1 MYIEIRPGFRKI
13 MAVVD
18 SANPFLVVI
27 SIIGMFLD
35 YTSYSYY
42 VYLPNQVI
50 SLLFVLD
57 FLIRFVSHNPIKY
70 FNKGYGWVDFIAS
83 LPGFMF
89 FLGNTPLLNVFK
101 FLRIGKFFK
110 IIRILRFLR
119 IFNFLKRMKND
130 SPWVQDRIMQVGVV
144 IVLIFVTG
152 IVFVDRSIE
161 TYLMNNRVEELTRG
175 YRVSSGNLGN
185 LLQQYDGIEF
195 YTLGDKFFR
204 SDRSIVEPIELE
216 LYNLVEVELDIKT
229 AVFYNQDLLLSFQ
242 NSVMI
247 MMLSTLLII
256 LVVMILYMGYNF
268 AKDVQII
275 QLVIDSLE
283 ASDNLLLKQE
293 SQIYEDDNGELI
305 INQHDS
311 ELINLLKV
319 ATNSL
324 PDTAIDENFLLGDES
339 VELSDL
345 LHKIDEL
352 DSHLDDHNIE
362 IVKETIKRVL
372 PGVLTY
378 IDKHYK

>member
-1 MYIEIRPGFRKI
+1 MYIEVRPGFKKI
-13 MAVVD
+13 MAIVD
-18 SANPFLVVI
+18 AANPFLVI
-27 SIIGMFLD
+27 LSIIGMFMD
-35 YTSYSYY
+35 YTSLSYY
-42 VYLPNQVI
+42 VYLPNQII
-50 SLLFVLD
+50 SLLFVAD
-57 FLIRFVSHNPIKY
+57 FLIRFVSHNPVKY

-144 IVLIFVTG
+144 IVLIFVSG
-152 IVFVDRSIE
+152 IVYIDSSIE
-161 TYLMNNRVEELTRG
+161 RFLLTKSSKELQNSYLASNK
-175 YRVSSGNLGN
+175 NLGN
-185 LLQQYDGIEF
+185 ILYHYKGIEF
-195 YTLGDKFFR
+195 YTLGNKIYRGDRTVVDKIPN
-204 SDRSIVEPIELE
+204 SEYNLIEIELDGDI
-216 LYNLVEVELDIKT
+216 LVY
-229 AVFYNQDLLLSFQ
+229 FNQDQLLGFQ
-242 NSVMI
+242 NSIMI
-247 MMLSTLLII
+247 AMLSTLLVI

-293 SQIYEDDNGELI
+293 SQEYEDENGDLE
-305 INQHDS
+305 INEHDS

-319 ATNSL
+319 ATNAL
-324 PDTAIDENFLLGDES
+324 PDNAIDEGFLLGEES
-339 VELSDL
+339 VEISDVL
-345 LHKIDEL
+345 NKIDDL
-352 DSHLDDHNIE
+352 DNRLDDHNTR

-372 PGVLTY
+372 PGILTY